1 MGGGSWDPDLYSGY
15 SKSKGY
21 TNSDGSVNK
30 NLGVHDVFKSTNL
43 NQALDPHHFGQSGV
57 RESCD
62 SDEHPESNPII
73 LGLDVTGSMGVVAQM
88 IAQQGLPN
96 LMKKIY
102 EVQPV
107 PHPQVLFMGID
118 DLEAN
123 GHIQV
128 SQFESDIRIAKQ
140 LEELWIEGMG
150 GGNSYESYSMAWL
163 IAAHHTKID
172 SFLKRKKKGYLF
184 TIGDELPT
192 PELYKEDVHRIL
204 GYTPQYSLTGK
215 ALLEAARKQWRV
227 FHITCMEGSWA
238 GSHKPKVK
246 EGWNN
251 VLGDRAIFL
260 DRYEKI
266 AETIL
271 ATIQIAE
278 GHDKEK
284 LFKLLDPDTAA
295 VISAATKNVKRIVEV

>member
-1 MGGGSWDPDLYSGY
+1 MGGGSWDSGLYGDY

-21 TNSDGSVNK
+21 TNTDGSVNK
-30 NLGVHDVFKSTNL
+30 SLGVHDVFKSHSL
-43 NQALDPHHFGQSGV
+43 NQALDPMGLKV

-62 SDEHPESNPII
+62 STEHPESNPIMI
-73 LGLDVTGSMGVVAQM
+73 GLDVTGSMGVVAQM
-88 IAQQGLPN
+88 IAQQGLPV
-96 LMKKIY
+96 LMEKIY

-118 DLEAN
+118 DIECT

-140 LEELWIEGMG
+140 LEQLWIEGKG

-163 IAAHHTKID
+163 IGAHHTKID
-172 SFLKRKKKGYLF
+172 SFEKRKKKGYLF

-192 PELYKEDVHRIL
+192 PNLHREDVNRVL
-204 GYTPQYSLTGK
+204 GYSPQYSLTGK

-238 GSHKPKVK
+238 RSHKSEVRQ
-246 EGWNN
+246 GWNN
-251 VLGDRAIFL
+251 VLGKDRAIFL
-260 DRYEKI
+260 DDYTKV

-271 ATIQIAE
+271 AAIQISE
-278 GHDKEK
+278 GKDKEK
-284 LFKLLDPDTAA
+284 LLSFLDPATAA
-295 VISAATKNVKRIVEV
+295 IVESATKDVKRIVEV